1 MLSCSTDF
9 TANSWS
15 FSLSLRSSRVI
26 IDGHLDPF
34 KKEAIDGGF
43 KVLPHAQTSPVK
55 REIISVLFHVCSS
68 K

>member
-43 KVLPHAQTSPVK
+43 KM
-55 REIISVLFHVCSS
+55 F
-68 K
+68 